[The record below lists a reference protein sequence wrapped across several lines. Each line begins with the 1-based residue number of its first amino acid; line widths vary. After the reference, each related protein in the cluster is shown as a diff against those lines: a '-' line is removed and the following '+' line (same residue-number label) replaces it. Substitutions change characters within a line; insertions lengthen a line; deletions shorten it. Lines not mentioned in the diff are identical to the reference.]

1 MSALLSLRGVTAH
14 YGASQALFGIDLE
27 IGAGEF
33 VSLLA
38 ATAWAV
44 HHGQGHH
51 GPEPRQP
58 GEIRFDGRD
67 IGALPTRWRSAASAW
82 CPRPAH
88 FPQSV
93 GAREPGRHRA
103 PSGWRSPGRWS
114 ASRAVPRLAERARHL
129 GSHLS
134 GGEQMLAIGRAL
146 LTNPRL
152 LILDEPPRAW
162 RRWCARKSGGRWMA

>member
-33 VSLLA
+33 VSLLGRNGMGKSTTVKA
-38 ATAWAV
+38 IMGLNRAS
-44 HHGQGHH
+44 
-51 GPEPRQP
+51 R

-67 IGALPTRWRSAASAW
+67 IGALPAYQVAQ
-82 CPRPAH
+82 CGIGLVPRGPAH

-103 PSGWRSPGRWS
+103 QPPAAGAAWTLERVYALFPGWPNAPATWAATCPAASSRCWPS
-114 ASRAVPRLAERARHL
+114 AAR
-129 GSHLS
+129 
-134 GGEQMLAIGRAL
+134 
-146 LTNPRL
+146 
-152 LILDEPPRAW
+152 
-162 RRWCARKSGGRWMA
+162 C